1 MGHIN
6 HTYDLARPTSYFT
19 QKLSKNRTTNHKK
32 RQESKNTTSLIN
44 RCLAD
49 SREAAIPL
57 QTPDFWSTVYIEIH
71 LLHPLRTITTS
82 SAFPSAGHELHIV
95 SATACCKLCRT
106 NSKLYRCLFDAFA
119 LRPAVRVGLGQNP
132 KPERGGL
139 SVKDSDQ
146 MTVCAEHPAGQD
158 APVRPPVGLQANRQ
172 GAGGD
177 SPRAALAASS

>member
-1 MGHIN
+1 MAQKPDN
-6 HTYDLARPTSYFT
+6 EPQKKARE
-19 QKLSKNRTTNHKK
+19 
-32 RQESKNTTSLIN
+32 QEHSTSLIN
-44 RCLAD
+44 RCRAD
-49 SREAAIPL
+49 SREAGIPL
-57 QTPDFWSTVYIEIH
+57 QAVYIEIH

-82 SAFPSAGHELHIV
+82 SAFPSAGHELHTG

-106 NSKLYRCLFDAFA
+106 DSKLCRCLFDAFA

-132 KPERGGL
+132 KPERGGV

-146 MTVCAEHPAGQD
+146 MTVCAERPAGQD

-172 GAGGD
+172 GSGGD